1 MPGGLSLSTVCYG
14 IGGAVCVYTGLMVVG
29 LLVSGPT
36 HFPLYRLFGLRKPK
50 PIVKGFVAPGYEKVR
65 ICFVYTYAWGC
76 VHVCMCV
83 HTCTYVCEFIH
94 VFVCAGVVDVAHAL
108 FL

>member
-1 MPGGLSLSTVCYG
+1 MSGGLSLSTVCYG

-65 ICFVYTYAWGC
+65 VFTHMHVGVCM
-76 VHVCMCV
+76 HVCVIMYVHMCV
-83 HTCTYVCEFIH
+83 CMYIH
-94 VFVCAGVVDVAHAL
+94 VLCAGVVDVAHQL
-108 FL
+108 CL